1 MDVDE
6 VGARSQADLERDE
19 RWRFDG
25 LRALFINCTLKR
37 SPEISH
43 TQGLIDVSAAIMAR
57 RGVEVEVLR
66 AVDHDI
72 ATGVWPDMTEHGW
85 ASDEWPAL
93 YQKVLG
99 ADILVLAGPIWL
111 GDNSSVMKRVIERLY
126 ACSSLLNEQG
136 QYAYYGRVG
145 GCLITGNE
153 DGVKHCAMNVLYSL
167 QHLGYTIPPQADAG
181 WIGEAGPGPSYL
193 DPGSGGPQ
201 NDFTN
206 RNTTFMTWN
215 LMHMAAMLKRAGGIP
230 VQGNQRSAWDA
241 GCRFDFENPEY
252 R

>member
-1 MDVDE
+1 MAMTNSDD
-6 VGARSQADLERDE
+6 
-19 RWRFDG
+19 WRFDG
-25 LRALFINCTLKR
+25 LRALFINGTLKR
-37 SPEISH
+37 SPETSN
-43 TQGLIDVSAAIMAR
+43 TQGLVDISRAIMDR
-57 RGVEVEVLR
+57 HGVQTSVLR

-85 ASDEWPAL
+85 ASDAWPGIHEQVMA
-93 YQKVLG
+93 

-126 ACSSLLNEQG
+126 ANSSVLNAAG

-153 DGVKHCAMNVLYSL
+153 DGVKHCAMNILYSL

-193 DPGSGGPQ
+193 DPGSGGPE

-215 LMHMAAMLKRAGGIP
+215 LMHMAKMLKAAGGIP
-230 VQGNQRSAWDA
+230 VHGNQRSEWDA